1 MPKIIT
7 FQASGFLMKIASRI
21 LFVIACLMAASS
33 VLLAAYVAHMGEGLS
48 PSAVKSLQSALQM
61 LQIHVLAMLG
71 VCAVAMLHKASKV
84 LLLSAALFL
93 SGLLMF
99 SLNICLIHISDITSF
114 RALTP
119 YGGMAFMAAWLSL
132 AVWALREPLRQ

>member
-1 MPKIIT
+1 
-7 FQASGFLMKIASRI
+7 MKIASRI
-21 LFVIACLMAASS
+21 LFVVACLMAASS

-48 PSAVKSLQSALQM
+48 PSALKSVQSALQM

-71 VCAVAMLHKASKV
+71 VCAVAMLHKASKI

-93 SGLLMF
+93 LGLLMF
-99 SLNICLIHISDITSF
+99 SLNICLIHLADITLF
-114 RALTP
+114 RALAP